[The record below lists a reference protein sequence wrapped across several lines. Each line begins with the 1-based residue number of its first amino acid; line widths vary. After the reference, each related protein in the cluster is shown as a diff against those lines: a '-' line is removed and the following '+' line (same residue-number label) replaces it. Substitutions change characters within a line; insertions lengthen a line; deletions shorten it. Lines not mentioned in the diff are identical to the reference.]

1 MYYKPHERFNNA
13 RTEYNINGKETMAQ
27 VAKATG
33 VPQSAISDLERDP
46 NIDADHTTAPRK
58 VAYQTVAI
66 LAKHYGVSA
75 DYLLGLSD
83 DPKRIPG
90 AIDELGLSPEAIEG
104 IKRIGRIAAKNR
116 DYGNPATGH
125 SVEILDS
132 FLINFDFV
140 FILSRVASA
149 KQLVEATIS
158 DYNRYLEDAPDLEP
172 DEALDWV
179 DYILDPEK
187 YQFARFQAM
196 QRFSEMI
203 DKICGFE
210 ELKEAEKRLNAMIQ
224 QLEEK
229 IQDGINQKE

>member
-27 VAKATG
+27 VTKATG

-46 NIDADHTTAPRK
+46 NIDADHATAPRK

-83 DPKRIPG
+83 DPKRIPS

-116 DYGNPATGH
+116 EYGNPATGH
-125 SVEILDS
+125 NVETLDS
-132 FLINFDFV
+132 FLSSFDFS
-140 FILSRVASA
+140 FILTSVSSA
-149 KQLVEATIS
+149 KQLASATIA
-158 DYNRYLEDAPDLEP
+158 DYNRYMKGIPEWEP
-172 DEALDWV
+172 DEALDWL
-179 DYILDPEK
+179 DYTLDPER

-196 QRFSEMI
+196 QRFSSMI

-210 ELKEAEKRLNAMIQ
+210 ELKEAEKRMTAMIQ
-224 QLEEK
+224 QMEEK
-229 IQDGINQKE
+229 IQNGINQEE

>member
-1 MYYKPHERFNNA
+1 
-13 RTEYNINGKETMAQ
+13 MAQ

-46 NIDADHTTAPRK
+46 NIDADHATAPRK

-116 DYGNPATGH
+116 DYGNPDTGH

-132 FLINFDFV
+132 FLSDFDLV

-149 KQLVEATIS
+149 KKLAEITIA
-158 DYNRYLEDAPDLEP
+158 DYNRYIEGIPDWEP
-172 DEALDWV
+172 DEALDWL
-179 DYILDPEK
+179 DYTFDPEK

-196 QRFSEMI
+196 QRFSRMV
-203 DKICGFE
+203 DKICRFE
-210 ELKEAEKRLNAMIQ
+210 ELIEAEKRMNATIQ

-229 IQDGINQKE
+229 IHNGINQEE